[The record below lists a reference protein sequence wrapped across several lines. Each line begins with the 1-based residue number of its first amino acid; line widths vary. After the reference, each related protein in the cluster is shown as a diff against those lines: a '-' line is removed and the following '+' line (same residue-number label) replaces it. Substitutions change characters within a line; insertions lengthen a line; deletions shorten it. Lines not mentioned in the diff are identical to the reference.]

1 MALALAAGILAAINP
16 CGFAMLP
23 AYISLLVMDSEQGRL
38 KRALALTSAMT
49 LGFVTVFGIFG
60 LLAAPAADWLGAR
73 LPWLTV
79 ALGATLVILGVWLA
93 FGKDIPSP
101 VPRHPRAP
109 ELTNKFGSMFVFGV
123 SFALAS
129 LGCSI
134 GPFLAV
140 VASSFGSA
148 DGIGLFFAYAG
159 GMALVVGIVAI
170 AVALAQQPLIAWLK
184 RRAAATQR
192 LAGVLMALA
201 GGYVAWYGWY
211 AVRLQRDPLAADPIV
226 SAAGQAQT
234 WLAAGV
240 ERIGA
245 VWLAA
250 ALVALTIGLILARS
264 YRSRAGGRLRGE

>member
-1 MALALAAGILAAINP
+1 MGLALAAGILAAVNP

-23 AYISLLVMDSEQGRL
+23 AYISLLVMESEQGRL
-38 KRALALTSAMT
+38 RRALALTSGMT

-60 LLAAPAADWLGAR
+60 LLAAPAAGWIGQR

-79 ALGATLVILGVWLA
+79 VIGSTLVILGVWLA

-101 VPRHPRAP
+101 VAKHPRAP
-109 ELTNKFGSMFVFGV
+109 DLNNRFGSMFLFGV

-148 DGIGLFFAYAG
+148 DGIMLFVAYAG
-159 GMALVVGIVAI
+159 GMALVVGTVAI

-184 RRAAATQR
+184 RRAALTQR

-211 AVRLQRDPLAADPIV
+211 AVRLDRDPLATDPLV
-226 SAAGQAQT
+226 SAMGAAQT

-245 VWLAA
+245 LWFAA
-250 ALVALTIGLILARS
+250 ALVALTAGLVLART
-264 YRSRAGGRLRGE
+264 YRSKAR